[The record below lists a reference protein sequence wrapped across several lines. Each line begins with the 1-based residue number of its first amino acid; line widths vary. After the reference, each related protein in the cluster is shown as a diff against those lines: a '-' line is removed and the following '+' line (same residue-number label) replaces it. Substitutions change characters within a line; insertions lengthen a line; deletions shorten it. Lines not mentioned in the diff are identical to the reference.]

1 MYKLKLSLPTQ
12 QTLIFF
18 SNGKDFWKVI
28 EKKNEDLKY
37 KSLNY
42 GQESSYYIPFGVSY
56 KY

>member
-1 MYKLKLSLPTQ
+1 MYKLKLALPTQ

-37 KSLNY
+37 KSLNS
-42 GQESSYYIPFGVSY
+42 GQELSYYIPFGVSY